1 MRAMTVLAWDPTRFD
16 VGVAKM
22 NDEHRVLVG
31 LMNDIHDRA
40 GAGAGKAELQALF
53 EKLAEATVRHFSDEE
68 AYMESIGFAELRTH
82 KAIHAKLL
90 ADFTTHVARFEA
102 GDGKV
107 DKAFFDFLSL
117 WLRSHIC
124 HLDVKYGPNAAR
136 KAG

>member
-1 MRAMTVLAWDPTRFD
+1 MTVLAWDPSRFD

-40 GAGAGKAELQALF
+40 GAGARKPELQALF
-53 EKLAEATVRHFSDEE
+53 ARLADATVRHFAGEE
-68 AYMESIGFAELRTH
+68 AYMQSIGFAELRTH
-82 KAIHAKLL
+82 KAIHARLL
-90 ADFTTHVARFEA
+90 DDFTAHVKRFEA
-102 GDGKV
+102 GDGRV

-124 HLDVKYGPNAAR
+124 HLDTQYGQLAR
-136 KAG
+136 QKRAG